1 MTPLG
6 IDPEQS
12 ASVVSAG
19 VSAGGSVKAFTES
32 ALAWLATALLG
43 WLASR
48 VLMGRRVAKLEAA
61 QGTSLAQLKEAYET
75 SLTEMEE
82 RIMEKLN
89 GLAAD
94 HAALAQEVW
103 GAQQQNGLRGDVA
116 KIKDLQQR
124 HGETLASIKAMLEVV
139 LKQHNVVR

>member
-1 MTPLG
+1 MTPIG

-12 ASVVSAG
+12 AAVGAWSL
-19 VSAGGSVKAFTES
+19 KAFTES
-32 ALAWLATALLG
+32 ALAYLATAFLG

-48 VLMGRRVAKLEAA
+48 LLVGRRLAKLEAA
-61 QGTSLAQLKEAYET
+61 HATSLID
-75 SLTEMEE
+75 MEK

-103 GAQQQNGLRGDVA
+103 GAQQQNGLRGEVETVKA
-116 KIKDLQQR
+116 MQQR
-124 HGETLASIKAMLEVV
+124 HGETLASIKAMLEVL
-139 LKQHNVVR
+139 LKQHVV